1 MALTPETLALAV
13 INDGST
19 YEERKRLIKLWA
31 ETPSTVVS
39 NAGMAECRRGLR
51 LMCVV
56 EQHKPV
62 YDGARLSGHDLDLAA
77 ERVEEYMAQHYAE
90 SDNGRDWA

>member
-19 YEERKRLIKLWA
+19 YEERERLIKLWA

-51 LMCVV
+51 LMCVI
-56 EQHKPV
+56 EQRKSI
-62 YDGARLSGHDLDLAA
+62 YDGARLDGYDLGKAA
-77 ERVEEYMAQHYAE
+77 EIVQAYMAQHYAE
-90 SDNGRDWA
+90 SDNGRDWT